1 MSRTVQ
7 RSRRPAATAKLD
19 PAAANGATALFEP
32 AQDGWQD
39 PLRLA
44 RTLFGVTLR
53 NSREWMQSVSQWQG
67 LQAASLQ
74 QATARLDDA
83 AGQAEQA
90 PDWPALLALQAEL
103 ARMQWALAVQDI
115 GLLVEQALQLEDR
128 WLERSQSDAAR
139 LSQRA
144 AGDGNG
150 QRAAPVANSLP
161 IGDANPALA
170 MFSQAQ
176 LALNQMSRLWAP
188 AIYNTALPD

>member
-1 MSRTVQ
+1 MTRTAQ
-7 RSRRPAATAKLD
+7 RSRRPAATAKPD
-19 PAAANGATALFEP
+19 PAAGNAGTALFEP

-39 PLRLA
+39 PLDLA

-53 NSREWMQSVSQWQG
+53 NSREWMHSVSQWQG

-90 PDWPALLALQAEL
+90 TDWPALLALQAEL
-103 ARMQWALAVQDI
+103 ARMQWALAVQDL
-115 GLLVEQALQLEDR
+115 GLMVDQALQLEDR

-139 LSQRA
+139 LAQRA
-144 AGDGNG
+144 AGDRNG
-150 QRAAPVANSLP
+150 RRAAPVASSLP
-161 IGDANPALA
+161 IGDDNPALA
-170 MFSQAQ
+170 MFSPAQ